1 MISLPMTVK
10 TFLESLK
17 STPIKGPVIR
27 LVSGNQSCDMDSVV
41 SAIAY
46 LYLHSK
52 KFPSEQQFVPIL
64 NIPKAE
70 LKLRKDIVL
79 LLESNK
85 INSSLLYFLDDV
97 QKWENQFPDTSFEV
111 ALVDHCNLQ
120 GDVLTNLY
128 AQKKLD
134 VVAIIDHHEDERAFL
149 EANPRVIQ
157 TCGSC
162 SSLVFDYW
170 NSQGTANIDSSVVK
184 LLLGP
189 LLIDTSNMSQKVEQG
204 DVTAIQEYKEIL
216 SNSGFPIDSVN
227 EFAVDGAKN
236 NFELVYDNLKKA
248 KKNLDGFLPFDIFRK
263 DYKQFVFETKSNE
276 HVSIGFS
283 SIGKSLSWLLKNY
296 KKSQFLEGL
305 EDMQK
310 THSLDI
316 VLLTTSF
323 SRGEAKTHA
332 REFCYY
338 AHNPKYAN
346 LADFTSSLKLNSDV
360 YKYDSIEEKISKI
373 NKKVIFKVYNMGNT
387 EASRKQVVPE
397 IKKIIENDY

>member
-1 MISLPMTVK
+1 MTVK

-17 STPIKGPVIR
+17 SVPIKGPVIR

-52 KFPSEQQFVPIL
+52 KYPSEQQFVPIL
-64 NIPKAE
+64 NIPKDE

-85 INSSLLYFLDDV
+85 INAKLLYFLDDV
-97 QKWENQFPDTSFEV
+97 QKWEKQFPDASFEL

-120 GDVLTNLY
+120 GDVLTKLY

-134 VVAIIDHHEDERAFL
+134 VVAIIDHHEDEKVFPQ
-149 EANPRVIQ
+149 ANPRIIQ

-170 NSQGTANIDSSVVK
+170 NSQNTPDIDASIVE

-189 LLIDTSNMSQKVEQG
+189 LLMDTGNMSQKVELG
-204 DVTAIQEYKEIL
+204 DVTAVQEYKEIL
-216 SNSGFPIDSVN
+216 SNSDFPLNSDV

-248 KKNLDGFLPFDIFRK
+248 KKDLSGFLPFDIFRK

-276 HVSIGFS
+276 SVTIGFS
-283 SIGKSLSWLLKNY
+283 SIGKPLSWLLKNY
-296 KKSQFLEGL
+296 KKSEFLDGL
-305 EDMQK
+305 QDMQK
-310 THSLDI
+310 TYSLDV

-338 AHNPKYAN
+338 AHNSKYAN
-346 LADFTSSLKLNSDV
+346 LADFTTSLKLNSDV
-360 YKYDSIEEKISKI
+360 YKYDSMEEKIEKL
-373 NKKVIFKVYNMGNT
+373 NKKIIFKVYNMGNT

-397 IKKIIENDY
+397 IKQIIENDY